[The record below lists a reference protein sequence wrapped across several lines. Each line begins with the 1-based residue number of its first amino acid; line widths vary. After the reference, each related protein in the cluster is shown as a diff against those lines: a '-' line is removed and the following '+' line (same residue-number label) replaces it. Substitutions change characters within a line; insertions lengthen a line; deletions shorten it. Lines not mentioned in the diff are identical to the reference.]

1 MKENVKKFLPV
12 LGLIV
17 AAALGGGALWAGEGI
32 PAGLSGLLFGGAGA
46 LTGVCV
52 TAIVMD
58 RIQRRW
64 TPEQRKE
71 AQRGETDERNV
82 AIRKE
87 AAQSSW
93 YWTLYL
99 LWGLFI
105 LCLILH
111 QPLYIALSAAAVVL
125 HCVFYLVNI
134 SRWAK
139 KM

>member
-1 MKENVKKFLPV
+1 MKKYMQKVVPV
-12 LGLIV
+12 LGLI
-17 AAALGGGALWAGEGI
+17 AAAVLACAGLWLDERI

-58 RIQRRW
+58 CIQCRW

-87 AAQSSW
+87 AAQASW

-105 LCLILH
+105 LCLFLH
-111 QPLYIALSAAAVVL
+111 QPLYIALSAAVIVL

>member
-1 MKENVKKFLPV
+1 MKEMVKKSLPV
-12 LGLIV
+12 LGLIA
-17 AAALGGGALWAGEGI
+17 AAALGGGAIWLGEGI
-32 PAGLSGLLFGGAGA
+32 PAGLSGLAFGIAGM
-46 LTGVCV
+46 LLGLSV

-58 RIQRRW
+58 RIQCRCS
-64 TPEQRKE
+64 PELRKE
-71 AQRGETDERNV
+71 MARGETDERNV

-99 LWGLFI
+99 LWALFI
-105 LCLILH
+105 LCLVLH
-111 QPLYIALSAAAVVL
+111 QPLYIALAAAVIVL

-134 SRWAK
+134 GRWAK

>member
-1 MKENVKKFLPV
+1 MKEAFKKFLPL
-12 LGLIV
+12 LGLIA
-17 AAALGGGALWAGEGI
+17 AAALGAAGALLGERI
-32 PAGLSGLLFGGAGA
+32 PEGLSSLLFGSAGM
-46 LTGVCV
+46 LLGLSV

-71 AQRGETDERNV
+71 YERGEHDERNMV
-82 AIRKE
+82 IRDK
-87 AAQSSW
+87 AAKDSW
-93 YWTLYL
+93 YWTLAL

-105 LCLILH
+105 VTLILH
-111 QPLYIALSAAAVVL
+111 QPLYIALSAGVIVL

-134 SRWAK
+134 GRWAK